1 MMRIEQLCN
10 WFESCGVMFR
20 VANDTE
26 VLILV
31 AVVFLTCVVSELNF
45 IVLP

>member
-1 MMRIEQLCN
+1 MDRAIVQLV
-10 WFESCGVMFR
+10 WKFGVVFR

-31 AVVFLTCVVSELNF
+31 A
-45 IVLP
+45 